1 MKNLEIVILL
11 MAVLA
16 GLSAVAQRFKLPN
29 PVLLVLAGLLI
40 GLTPALP
47 DIALNPDIVFFVFLP
62 PLLYEASFNMSWHD
76 FKAYRQQIS
85 LLAIGLVFFTTTAV
99 ACLAHYFIPG
109 FSWPLAF
116 VLGAIISPPDAVAAT
131 SVTRGLNLPKKITS
145 ILEGESLV
153 NDASALIAY
162 RYAVAAVV
170 SGTFSL
176 LDAGWHFLLVAG
188 GGILIGL
195 LIGYLVSR
203 IQERI
208 SDPTISTTI
217 TLLIPFVAYSLA
229 EHVETSGV
237 LAVVFTGLVVSWRSY
252 EIYDTNTRVQKN
264 SFWDVLSF
272 LLNGFVFILIGLQL
286 PFIIK
291 GFNELTLPV
300 VIGYGLLI
308 SFVAIV
314 IRILWIYPTSY
325 LLLLFNK
332 LLGRKKKKASL
343 NLKTLFITSWAGMRG
358 VVSLATALAL
368 PFTLRNGHPF
378 PHRNEIL
385 MITFIVILVTLVLQ
399 SLTLPW
405 FIRRLDVQE
414 SEEKAA
420 TEEQKV
426 RLHMAESSLSFL
438 EAELAQGENESALEE
453 LRARFERQISR
464 LNGVLSSDTDDTDDT
479 SDQALFQQF
488 LHKRLEVVEHQRAML
503 VQLHKEGTYSET
515 TIRKMEAELDALDI
529 SLQTQLNTIQK
540 PSVT

>member
-1 MKNLEIVILL
+1 MRNLEIVVML

-16 GLSAVAQRFKLPN
+16 GLSAVAQRFKLPY
-29 PVLLVLAGLLI
+29 PVLLVFAGLLI
-40 GLTPALP
+40 GITPTLP
-47 DIALNPDIVFFVFLP
+47 NISLNPDIVFFVFLP

-76 FKAYRQQIS
+76 FKAYRQEIS
-85 LLAIGLVFFTTTAV
+85 MLAIGLVFFTTMAV

-116 VLGAIISPPDAVAAT
+116 VLGAIVSPPDAVAAT
-131 SVTRGLNLPKKITS
+131 SVTRGLNLPTKITS

-170 SGTFSL
+170 SGTFSMW
-176 LDAGWHFLLVAG
+176 DAGWHFLLVAG
-188 GGILIGL
+188 GGIGVGL
-195 LIGYLVSR
+195 LLGYAVSR
-203 IQERI
+203 LQERI

-217 TLLIPFVAYSLA
+217 TLLVPFVSYSVA

-314 IRILWIYPTSY
+314 IRIVWVFPTSY

-332 LLGRKKKKASL
+332 LLGRKKKKATL
-343 NLKTLFITSWAGMRG
+343 DLKSLFITSWAGMRG

-368 PFTLRNGHPF
+368 PFSLRNGHPF

-385 MITFIVILVTLVLQ
+385 MITFIVILITLVLQ

-405 FIRRLDVQE
+405 LIRRLDVQE
-414 SEEKAA
+414 PEEKAV

-426 RLHMAESSLSFL
+426 RLQMAESSLGFL
-438 EAELAQGENESALEE
+438 EEELARGENEGALEE
-453 LRARFERQISR
+453 LKARFQRQVNR
-464 LNGVLSSDTDDTDDT
+464 LNGVLASDNEEEDDT

-488 LHKRLEVVEHQRAML
+488 LHKRIEVVEHQRALL
-503 VQLHKEGTYSET
+503 VQLHKEGKYNET

-529 SLQTQLNTIQK
+529 SLQAQLNT
-540 PSVT
+540 T